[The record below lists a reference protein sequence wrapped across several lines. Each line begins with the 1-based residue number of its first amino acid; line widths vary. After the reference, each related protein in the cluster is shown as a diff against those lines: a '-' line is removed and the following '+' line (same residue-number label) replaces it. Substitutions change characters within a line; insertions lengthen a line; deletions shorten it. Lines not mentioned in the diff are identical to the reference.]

1 MIESSSL
8 FAMDFFSV
16 IENFMLK
23 TNLMRSAILF
33 TDLLLLPFMK
43 FGLLKQDNARV
54 TRIISASAVK
64 MRI

>member
-1 MIESSSL
+1 
-8 FAMDFFSV
+8 
-16 IENFMLK
+16 
-23 TNLMRSAILF
+23 
-33 TDLLLLPFMK
+33 MK